1 VNVVNDLLGFALA
14 SVYVEKVMD
23 DAAVDEVILARI
35 LVNLIHL

>member
-23 DAAVDEVILARI
+23 DAAVDEVIL
-35 LVNLIHL
+35 VNLIHL